1 VDNSKKEL
9 LLKIVKEQ
17 AMPALGCTEPASVAL
32 SAATARK
39 FIPGEIERIVVT
51 VDKNV
56 YKNGARVTI
65 PGTKEKGLQ
74 IAAALGAVGGNPDK
88 GLEVLKGISQTD
100 LTFAKNWFNRAKS
113 LLTSMP
119 LKKHSIFLPRLLLLL
134 VTQYVQLRENM

>member
-1 VDNSKKEL
+1 LGLYLEKAISFHGRKKVDNSKKEL

-17 AMPALGCTEPASVAL
+17 VMPALGCTEPASVAL

-88 GLEVLKGISQTD
+88 GLEVLRVFRK
-100 LTFAKNWFNRAKS
+100 LT
-113 LLTSMP
+113 
-119 LKKHSIFLPRLLLLL
+119 
-134 VTQYVQLRENM
+134 